1 MSVYRV
7 ITICIFIATLTIISV
22 SCNRQINFRSPPSY
36 DINHPTTIYLPT
48 DLNEISGIVYY
59 PKDTGIFAIS
69 DAAGSLYKFFPDK
82 KTPLQ
87 KWKFGKNH
95 DYEDLQRV
103 DSTFYILSSTG
114 DIVSL
119 KFTQHAP
126 MQVNEFK
133 IDDKEKNEFETLYFD
148 SALHKLILICKD
160 CEEDKKNTVSTRA
173 FDILSNTYTNGPY
186 KINVNTIDS
195 SMKLKKIKFK
205 PSAAAINPLTHE
217 LFILASVNKML
228 VIADTNGNVK
238 HSYLL
243 RPSIYKQ
250 PEGIAFTPSG
260 TLLISNESDK
270 TGSADILVIK
280 YKNQAK

>member
-22 SCNRQINFRSPPSY
+22 SCNRQINFTSPPGY
-36 DINHPTTIYLPT
+36 DLNHPTTIYLQT
-48 DLNEISGIVYY
+48 ELSEISGITYY

-69 DAAGSLYKFFPDK
+69 DATGSLYKIFPGK
-82 KTPLQ
+82 NTPVQ
-87 KWKFGKNH
+87 RWKFGSNH

-114 DIVSL
+114 NIVSL
-119 KFTQHAP
+119 KFSKHAP
-126 MQVNEFK
+126 MLVTEFK
-133 IDDKEKNEFETLYFD
+133 MHDKEKNEFETLYFD

-160 CEEDKKNTVSTRA
+160 CAEDKKNTVSTRA
-173 FDILSNTYTNGPY
+173 FDISNNTYTKGPY
-186 KINVNTIDS
+186 TINVSTIDS
-195 SMKLKKIKFK
+195 LMKLKKIKFK

-238 HSYLL
+238 QSYSL

-270 TGSADILVIK
+270 AGSADILVLK
-280 YKNQAK
+280 HKNQAE

>member
-1 MSVYRV
+1 M
-7 ITICIFIATLTIISV
+7 
-22 SCNRQINFRSPPSY
+22 
-36 DINHPTTIYLPT
+36 
-48 DLNEISGIVYY
+48 
-59 PKDTGIFAIS
+59 
-69 DAAGSLYKFFPDK
+69 
-82 KTPLQ
+82 
-87 KWKFGKNH
+87 
-95 DYEDLQRV
+95 
-103 DSTFYILSSTG
+103 
-114 DIVSL
+114 
-119 KFTQHAP
+119 
-126 MQVNEFK
+126 
-133 IDDKEKNEFETLYFD
+133 
-148 SALHKLILICKD
+148 
-160 CEEDKKNTVSTRA
+160 STRA
-173 FDILSNTYTNGPY
+173 FDVSSNTYTKGPY
-186 KINVNTIDS
+186 TINVNTIDS

-280 YKNQAK
+280 HQNQAK